1 MCVSVGGY
9 NVKHAIFLILC
20 LFTGLLP
27 ASAKNIHNNEDL
39 VSINSAVDLRQV
51 DRSHDNAD
59 AILPAQALPLQ
70 QPALALPDAFDAA
83 PVVLPIDI
91 APKPPTILGVS
102 GSAPLPADVLSD
114 PSIPSPFD
122 IAGASSAADQTLGTQ
137 RKSVWDSPL
146 AAILGLLAGILTMV
160 GVGGRARRMSP
171 ARRVEPDARV
181 TVYHPHAAMA
191 SSAMVHAGGDV
202 LAASEQGGFA
212 WAHDRQARSGS
223 ADTGQGRFGQAD
235 FRDIAYG
242 GDSVSYGP
250 YGNHDPV
257 IVVYPEA
264 RGQWYQGPAE
274 TAAPAPVERTPFNI
288 VELDYRIFTLDAG
301 NVRSCLQFSAADDHA
316 ALALARLCEPTK
328 AFELWR
334 GSQLV
339 TRQPTIQ

>member
-1 MCVSVGGY
+1 
-9 NVKHAIFLILC
+9 VKYAIFLILC

-27 ASAKNIHNNEDL
+27 ASGNNIHNSEDL
-39 VSINSAVDLRQV
+39 VSID
-51 DRSHDNAD
+51 
-59 AILPAQALPLQ
+59 
-70 QPALALPDAFDAA
+70 
-83 PVVLPIDI
+83 
-91 APKPPTILGVS
+91 
-102 GSAPLPADVLSD
+102 SAPLPADVLSD

-122 IAGASSAADQTLGTQ
+122 TTGATSVAALTVDTQ
-137 RKSVWDSPL
+137 RKSAGDSPL
-146 AAILGLLAGILTMV
+146 AAILGLIAGILTMV
-160 GVGGRARRMSP
+160 GIGGRARRMSP

-181 TVYHPHAAMA
+181 TVYHPHAVMPP
-191 SSAMVHAGGDV
+191 SAMVHAGGDV
-202 LAASEQGGFA
+202 LAASQQGGFA

-257 IVVYPEA
+257 VVVYPEA
-264 RGQWYQGPAE
+264 RGQWYQGPIE
-274 TAAPAPVERTPFNI
+274 TAAPAPIERTPFNI
-288 VELDYRIFTLDAG
+288 VELDYRIFTLDGG
-301 NVRSCLQFSAADDHA
+301 NVRSCQQFSAADDHA